1 MQGILWSIFS
11 NPATQHDHSDIY
23 EDPDLAVKLVQYE
36 ESNQFICRIMVMYRM
51 AQSHSYILQRSNT
64 NFIVNMDDTHSHK
77 YFSLS
82 LLNLEQL
89 EDA

>member
-1 MQGILWSIFS
+1 
-11 NPATQHDHSDIY
+11 
-23 EDPDLAVKLVQYE
+23 
-36 ESNQFICRIMVMYRM
+36 M